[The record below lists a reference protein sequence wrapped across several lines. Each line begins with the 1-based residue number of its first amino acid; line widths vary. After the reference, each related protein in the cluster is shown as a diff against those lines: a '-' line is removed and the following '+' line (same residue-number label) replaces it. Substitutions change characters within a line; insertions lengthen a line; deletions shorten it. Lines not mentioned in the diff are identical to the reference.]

1 MKAHFDQT
9 EKPLLLQPL
18 LDDDP
23 EDLKIRPTDSEAM
36 QLVKEI
42 LAKRVKPFVAED
54 GGDVALI
61 SFEEGSGQVVI

>member
-9 EKPLLLQPL
+9 ERPLLLQPL
-18 LDDDP
+18 EDDDP
-23 EDLKIRPTDSEAM
+23 EDLKIKPGDSEAM

-42 LAKRVKPFVAED
+42 LATRVKPFVAED
-54 GGDVALI
+54 GGDIALI